1 MQLARLILAAAFAG
15 LPAIGAAA
23 QLLVLNKSD
32 ATLAFV
38 DPASGKIAATVATGQ
53 GPHEVE
59 VSSDGR
65 LAFVSNYGDRASGG
79 NTLSVIDIAAR
90 KELKRVD
97 LGELRRPHGL
107 TFSGGKLYFTSEES
121 QHVGRYDPVKQ
132 IVDWKYSVGQDGT
145 HMVLASRDGK
155 KLYTSNIGSNTVSIL
170 EPGADGSWSQ
180 RLVKVGLGPEG
191 LDLTPDGRT
200 LWSAHSRDGDISI
213 IDTASGKVVRTV
225 EAGTERSNRVK
236 ITPDGRYAL
245 VSDLAAGN
253 LLVFDAHGYE
263 EVKRLSLGASPTG
276 ILIAPGGATAYVA
289 VSGANRVAVIDL
301 ASLSVARTIETGGSP
316 DGMAWV
322 P

>member
-1 MQLARLILAAAFAG
+1 MHLARVILSAAFAG
-15 LPAIGAAA
+15 LPALGAAA

-38 DPASGKIAATVATGQ
+38 DPSSGKITATVATGD

-59 VSSDGR
+59 VSTDGR
-65 LAFVSNYGDRASGG
+65 LAFVSNYGGSTSG

-121 QHVGRYDPVKQ
+121 KSIGRYDPVKQ
-132 IVDWKYSVGQDGT
+132 TVDWKYSVGQDRT

-155 KLYTSNIGSNTVSIL
+155 KFFTSNIESNTVSIL
-170 EPGADGSWSQ
+170 EPAADGRWNQ

-200 LWSAHSRDGDISI
+200 LWSAHSRDGGISI
-213 IDTASGKVVRTV
+213 IDTDSGKVLRTLD
-225 EAGTERSNRVK
+225 AKTQRSNRVK

-245 VSDLAAGN
+245 VTDYAAGN
-253 LLVFDAHGYE
+253 LLVFDAHNFT
-263 EVKRLSLGASPTG
+263 EVKRLNLGGSATG
-276 ILIAPGGATAYVA
+276 ILIAPDGSTAYVA
-289 VSGANRVAVIDL
+289 VSGSNRVAVVDL
-301 ASLSVARTIETGGSP
+301 KTLSVARTIDTGHAP

-322 P
+322 R

>member
-1 MQLARLILAAAFAG
+1 MSFARAVLFAAFAG

-32 ATLAFV
+32 ATLVFV
-38 DPASGKIAATVATGQ
+38 DPASGQIAATVPTGE

-65 LAFVSNYGDRASGG
+65 LAFVSNYGGRTSG
-79 NTLSVIDIAAR
+79 NTLSVVDVAAR

-121 QHVGRYDPVKQ
+121 QNVGRYDPVKQ
-132 IVDWKYSVGQDGT
+132 TVDWKYSVAQDGT
-145 HMVLASRDGK
+145 HMVLAAPGGK
-155 KLYTSNIGSNTVSIL
+155 RFFTSNIGSNTVSIL
-170 EPGADGSWSQ
+170 EPAADGRWNQ

-200 LWSAHSRDGDISI
+200 LWSAHSRDGGISI
-213 IDTASGKVVRTV
+213 IDTDSGKVIRTV
-225 EAGTERSNRVK
+225 DAKTQRSNRVK
-236 ITPDGRYAL
+236 ITPDGRLAL
-245 VSDLAAGN
+245 VSDLGAGN
-253 LLVFDAHGYE
+253 LLIFDAYE
-263 EVKRLSLGASPTG
+263 YREIKRLNVGPSVAG
-276 ILIAPGGATAYVA
+276 ILIAPDGATAYVA
-289 VSGANRVAVIDL
+289 ISGATRVAVVDL
-301 ASLSVARTIETGGSP
+301 KTLSLAKTIETGRAP

-322 P
+322 R